1 MLKVEDLRVGNH
13 VYDDYSGIVEVIN
26 INSQYCYVDY
36 KKPTFKAVGRCEI
49 QYIQPIPLTEEWL
62 IKFGFEKDSEDIYQ
76 YNFFKASFIADNPM
90 WFGQSGCCQD
100 ETIKENIQYVHQLQ
114 NLYFALTNEELI
126 CN

>member
-1 MLKVEDLRVGNH
+1 MLKVEDLRVGNQ

-49 QYIQPIPLTEEWL
+49 QYIQPIPITEEWL
-62 IKFGFEKDSEDIYQ
+62 IKFGGIDNVYTIEIGQLQFTWASRIIATGERCSWSCEQ
-76 YNFFKASFIADNPM
+76 YPH
-90 WFGQSGCCQD
+90 
-100 ETIKENIQYVHQLQ
+100 IQYVHQLQ